1 MEPSLFIDLSRETL
15 VIAMKIIAPAL
26 AIGMTVGLM
35 VSFFQTITS
44 VQEQTLSLVPKMLA
58 VAVTLMFMLPWV
70 IQTLLDFA
78 TRLFANLSYYAGM
91 VE

>member
-1 MEPSLFIDLSRETL
+1 MDPSLFIDLARETL
-15 VIAMKIIAPAL
+15 VLAMKIIAPAL
-26 AIGMTVGLM
+26 AIGMTVGLT

-58 VAVTLMFMLPWV
+58 VALTLMFMLPWV
-70 IQTLLDFA
+70 LQTLLDFA

>member
-1 MEPSLFIDLSRETL
+1 MDPSVFIDLARETL
-15 VIAMKIIAPAL
+15 VTAMKIIAPAL

-58 VAVTLMFMLPWV
+58 VAITLLLMLPWV
-70 IQTLLDFA
+70 LQTLLDFA
-78 TRLFANLSYYAGM
+78 THLFANLSYYAGF